1 MILEVK
7 SNSRRARKLMRSST
21 CAWSD
26 GKAYLKKTQGTGN
39 RKKVEK
45 SSCIAIEAQDYVDG
59 INRPEWG
66 RVDAQI
72 TGPGEVYSWETSWTF
87 GLM

>member
-1 MILEVK
+1 
-7 SNSRRARKLMRSST
+7 MRSST